1 MRRCARVAA
10 CVLFPA
16 WAAAQPVAPPPAE
29 PAAQPGGALAL
40 PSNPELD
47 NVLADIQAELARL
60 AGQGGPGGGDEGL
73 PADWPDLT
81 PLARAAP
88 IRQVVH
94 PADRSITVL
103 TALLRHTVLLLP
115 VDERI
120 VDYVVGDALFFDVRG
135 ADNVA
140 YVKAMAP
147 NRRTQ
152 LSLVTDRNR
161 AYSFDLFSTAVHRPD
176 EVLTILWEPE
186 RAPSDG
192 DVGAGLVAGF
202 DEPFVLDFAPA
213 ERVTELRRRIGAAE
227 ADQRRIEADAQ
238 RQLRTVEELAER
250 RFTEFLRAYPRRL
263 QFRYRLT
270 PEIQEAP
277 LFITQIW
284 TDGQF
289 TYLRSSAQESPAIYT
304 LSGIEGEEPVLV
316 NVELS
321 PAGLYVID
329 HVVGAGFAQ
338 LHGARGEWFL
348 WDVPPL
354 GILPEIVEQGLPPA
368 GRPPAWIPT
377 RASRS
382 WFRRHPKLFGWL
394 VASGVGG
401 SIVLSKVF

>member
-1 MRRCARVAA
+1 MRCCARVAA

-16 WAAAQPVAPPPAE
+16 WAAAQPAPPLPAD
-29 PAAQPGGALAL
+29 ATAQPAGAPAVA
-40 PSNPELD
+40 SNPELD

-60 AGQGGPGGGDEGL
+60 AGQGGPDGGDEGL
-73 PADWPDLT
+73 PADWPDLA
-81 PLARAAP
+81 PFAQAAP

-115 VDERI
+115 ADERI
-120 VDYVVGDALFFDVRG
+120 VDYVVGDSLFFDVRG

-147 NRRTQ
+147 NRRTR

-161 AYSFDLFSTAVHRPD
+161 AYSFDLFSTEAHRPD

-186 RAPSDG
+186 RALSDG

-202 DEPFVLDFAPA
+202 DEPFQLDFAPA
-213 ERVTELRRRIGAAE
+213 ERVSDLRRRIGAAE

-289 TYLRSSAQESPAIYT
+289 TYLRSTAQESPAIYT

-338 LHGARGEWFL
+338 LHGVRGEWFL

-368 GRPPAWIPT
+368 GRRPAWIPT
-377 RASRS
+377 RASRN